1 MTIAAYAYETNEA
14 RRAHELVN
22 ENSTLTIEG
31 NDLVIDDGK
40 TKKVID
46 FDTFNTYDPFITT
59 SKVPIINDG
68 TVQYINSTVD
78 ASLVKVLNVL
88 IELLKSF
95 RFDDNIKCLKNL
107 VMNEKQ
113 ILGVA
118 GSSNDVHLMTL
129 EYYNEHKDELKGE
142 KGDTGPQG
150 PQGIQGI
157 QGIQG
162 PQGENGLDGK
172 DGKDGKTAKSWIWDL
187 INTGLTAASYG
198 VLQYQIRKIW
208 AVLGEE
214 ALDDVKNALNFISNG
229 SDTIKTL
236 SGWMQETR
244 SQIDTVRRIAN
255 NARTGLDTLRE
266 AQNTLKEANDIL
278 GSVSDMHED
287 WLKGIDKSLKNHSQS
302 IADYKKS
309 IDFLHS
315 AMDVHDGSIRNL
327 LNANNNLPGTIKAF
341 IKSFVKP
348 GALTFRSLR
357 ARALKSRDAETPEE
371 PPKPTANE
379 ILFEYFPRYS
389 VLIAYIQEILK
400 KADLTLGDDESSVYL
415 SFQFQIAE
423 LLRQI
428 YLMYDNISDF
438 TRYDDDHDPEHGE
451 EEVLQTS
458 IKTGKVLTQSLII
471 DTKDGEVD
479 VLQELKKNTSSGGG
493 GRHELEINE
502 IEEKLAEK
510 ADKEHK
516 HNISDINELQATLN
530 SKADKNHV
538 HYITSDEQIITDY
551 HGYLTQD
558 EKVKTEDVNERRY
571 KYIRAKGYDIHCTV
585 QYDTGKAPE
594 AFGYNDEIYASTFNV
609 NGVLVEPRFTLRV
622 KTKITVE
629 DAIKSKADKDELD
642 ATNKV
647 LKSHKHNISD
657 INELQTTLNSKADKN
672 HTHKSFTTVRA
683 DDIILNYA
691 LGSSAPSEN
700 PSTSV
705 KDTLNSL
712 NNKCMN
718 IEGHARNFETHE
730 LPAMLDKKADKNH
743 THKSFTTV
751 RADDIILNFDLGSNA
766 PLENPSTS
774 VKDTLNNLDNSCRN
788 IEDHA
793 RNFEAYE
800 LPTMLDKKADKTE
813 LQTLKTEILQTL
825 YPVGSLYTSMNS
837 TNPASVLGF
846 GTWEQIVDKF
856 LYCANSSKET
866 GGSKKITEAN
876 LPPHTHTG
884 ATNTTGNH
892 SHSITKRGFT
902 NLAAGSDRQG
912 MNRYDI
918 TTDPVDSSAGIFC
931 GTAGNHSHTFTT
943 NPTGSGEDYMPPFVT
958 VFAWYRVQ
966 NAKK

>member
-150 PQGIQGI
+150 PQGIQG
-157 QGIQG
+157 
-162 PQGENGLDGK
+162 PQGENGLDGE
-172 DGKDGKTAKSWIWDL
+172 DGKDGKTAKSWIWNL

-198 VLQYQIRKIW
+198 VLQYQIGKIW

-214 ALDDVKNALNFISNG
+214 VLDDVKNALNFISNG

-357 ARALKSRDAETPEE
+357 ARALKSRDAETPTEPTEGTETTETPEE

-428 YLMYDNISDF
+428 CLMYDNISDF

-510 ADKEHK
+510 ADK
-516 HNISDINELQATLN
+516 
-530 SKADKNHV
+530 NHV
-538 HYITSDEQIITDY
+538 HYISSDEQIITDY

-558 EKVKTEDVNERRY
+558 EQISTEDVNERRY
-571 KYIRAKGYDIHCTV
+571 KFIRAKGYDIHCTV

-594 AFGYNDEIYASTFNV
+594 AFGYNNEIYASYFFV

-622 KTKITVE
+622 KAKITFE

-657 INELQTTLNSKADKN
+657 INELQATLNSKADKN
-672 HTHKSFTTVRA
+672 HTHESFTTVRA
-683 DDIILNYA
+683 DDIILNYT
-691 LGSSAPSEN
+691 LGSSAPLEN

-712 NNKCMN
+712 NSKCMN
-718 IEGHARNFETHE
+718 IEGHVRNFETHE
-730 LPAMLDKKADKNH
+730 LPAMLDKKADKEH
-743 THKSFTTV
+743 THNSFSTVAIESIEGTVGGTGGDALYYKPPNFPQGLTSNENITTKKEISCKNV
-751 RADDIILNFDLGSNA
+751 YVMDDENNVKFTAQDL
-766 PLENPSTS
+766 
-774 VKDTLNNLDNSCRN
+774 
-788 IEDHA
+788 
-793 RNFEAYE
+793 Y
-800 LPTMLDKKADKTE
+800 DKKADKTE

-825 YPVGSLYTSMNS
+825 YPIGSIYTSMNS

-846 GTWEQIVDKF
+846 GTWQQIVDKF
-856 LYCANSSKET
+856 LYCANSSKQT

-876 LPPHTHTG
+876 LPAHTHTG
-884 ATNTTGNH
+884 TTNFSGDH
-892 SHSITKRGFT
+892 SHSLRDHPLYNSDYK
-902 NLAAGSDRQG
+902 AGNDVLSPSY
-912 MNRYDI
+912 NN
-918 TTDPVDSSAGIFC
+918 SAKKTFRPTEPG
-931 GTAGNHSHTFTT
+931 GNHSHTFTT
-943 NPTGSGEDYMPPFVT
+943 NPTGSGEDYMPPFMT
-958 VFAWYRVQ
+958 VYAWYRVQ
-966 NAKK
+966 

>member
-1 MTIAAYAYETNEA
+1 MSIAAYAYETNEA

-22 ENSTLTIEG
+22 ENSTLTVEG

-95 RFDDNIKCLKNL
+95 RFDNNIKCLKNL

-172 DGKDGKTAKSWIWDL
+172 DGKTAKSWIWDL

-198 VLQYQIRKIW
+198 VLQYQIGKIW

-255 NARTGLDTLRE
+255 NARTGLDTLRK

-357 ARALKSRDAETPEE
+357 ARALKSRDAETPTEPTEGTETTETPKE

-428 YLMYDNISDF
+428 CLMYDNISDF

-510 ADKEHK
+510 ADKNHVHYISSDEQIITDYHGYLTQDEEVKTKDVNERRYKYIRAKGYDISCTVQYDTGKAPEAFGYNDEIYASYFSVNGVLVEPRFTLRVKAKITFEDAIKSKADKDELEAMNKVLKSHK

-530 SKADKNHV
+530 SKADKNHTHKSFTTV
-538 HYITSDEQIITDY
+538 RADDVILNFDLGSSAPLENPSTS
-551 HGYLTQD
+551 
-558 EKVKTEDVNERRY
+558 VKD
-571 KYIRAKGYDIHCTV
+571 
-585 QYDTGKAPE
+585 
-594 AFGYNDEIYASTFNV
+594 
-609 NGVLVEPRFTLRV
+609 
-622 KTKITVE
+622 
-629 DAIKSKADKDELD
+629 
-642 ATNKV
+642 
-647 LKSHKHNISD
+647 
-657 INELQTTLNSKADKN
+657 TLNNLDKSCRNIEDHARNFEAYELPSMLDSKADKN

-683 DDIILNYA
+683 DD
-691 LGSSAPSEN
+691 
-700 PSTSV
+700 V
-705 KDTLNSL
+705 
-712 NNKCMN
+712 
-718 IEGHARNFETHE
+718 
-730 LPAMLDKKADKNH
+730 
-743 THKSFTTV
+743 
-751 RADDIILNFDLGSNA
+751 ILNFDLGSSA

-774 VKDTLNNLDNSCRN
+774 VKDTLNNLDKSCRN

-800 LPTMLDKKADKTE
+800 LPAMLDKKADKTE
-813 LQTLKTEILQTL
+813 LQTLKTQILETL
-825 YPVGSLYTSMNS
+825 YPIGSIYTSMNS
-837 TNPASVLGF
+837 TNPATVLGF
-846 GTWEQIVDKF
+846 GMWEQIVDKF
-856 LYCANSSKET
+856 LYCANSSKQT

-876 LPPHTHTG
+876 LPAHTHTG
-884 ATNTTGNH
+884 TTNTTGNH
-892 SHSITKRGFT
+892 SHSITKRGYT

-912 MNRYDI
+912 MHRYDI
-918 TTDPVDSSAGIFC
+918 SSDPVDSSAGIFC
-931 GTAGNHSHTFTT
+931 GTTGNHSHTFTT
-943 NPTGSGEDYMPPFVT
+943 NPTGLGEDYMPPFMT
-958 VFAWYRVQ
+958 VFAWYRVE
-966 NAKK
+966 

>member
-14 RRAHELVN
+14 RRALELVN

-46 FDTFNTYDPFITT
+46 FDTFNTYDPFITI

-157 QGIQG
+157 QG
-162 PQGENGLDGK
+162 PQGENGLDGE
-172 DGKDGKTAKSWIWDL
+172 DGKDGKTAKSWIWNL

-198 VLQYQIRKIW
+198 VLQYQIGKIW

-214 ALDDVKNALNFISNG
+214 VLDDVKNALNFISNG

-357 ARALKSRDAETPEE
+357 ARTLKSRDAETPEE

-400 KADLTLGDDESSVYL
+400 NADLTLGDDESSVYL

-428 YLMYDNISDF
+428 CLMYDNISDF
-438 TRYDDDHDPEHGE
+438 ARYDDDHDPEHGE

-510 ADKEHK
+510 ADK
-516 HNISDINELQATLN
+516 
-530 SKADKNHV
+530 NHV
-538 HYITSDEQIITDY
+538 HYISSDEQIITDY

-558 EKVKTEDVNERRY
+558 EQISTEDVNERRY
-571 KYIRAKGYDIHCTV
+571 KFIRAKGYDIRCTV

-594 AFGYNDEIYASTFNV
+594 AFGYNDEIYASYFFV

-622 KTKITVE
+622 KAKITFE

-657 INELQTTLNSKADKN
+657 INELQATLNSKADKN

-683 DDIILNYA
+683 DDIILNYD
-691 LGSSAPSEN
+691 LGSS
-700 PSTSV
+700 
-705 KDTLNSL
+705 
-712 NNKCMN
+712 
-718 IEGHARNFETHE
+718 
-730 LPAMLDKKADKNH
+730 
-743 THKSFTTV
+743 
-751 RADDIILNFDLGSNA
+751 A

-774 VKDTLNNLDNSCRN
+774 VKDTLNNLDNRCMN
-788 IEDHA
+788 IEGHA

-800 LPTMLDKKADKTE
+800 LPAMLDKKADKTE
-813 LQTLKTEILQTL
+813 LQTLKTEILQTI
-825 YPVGSLYTSMNS
+825 YPVGSIYTSMNS
-837 TNPASVLGF
+837 TNPATVLGF
-846 GTWEQIVDKF
+846 GTWQQIVDKF
-856 LYCANSSKET
+856 LYCANSSKQT
-866 GGSKKITEAN
+866 GGSKKIKEAN
-876 LPPHTHTG
+876 LLPHTHTG
-884 ATNTTGNH
+884 TTNFSGDH
-892 SHSITKRGFT
+892 SHSLRDHPLY
-902 NLAAGSDRQG
+902 NSE
-912 MNRYDI
+912 YE
-918 TTDPVDSSAGIFC
+918 
-931 GTAGNHSHTFTT
+931 AGNDVLSPSYNNAAKKIFRPTEPGGNHVHTFTT
-943 NPTGSGEDYMPPFVT
+943 NPTGSGKDYMPPFVT
-958 VFAWYRVQ
+958 LFAWYRIQ
-966 NAKK
+966 

>member
-14 RRAHELVN
+14 RRAHELIN

-142 KGDTGPQG
+142 KGDIGPQG

-157 QGIQG
+157 QG
-162 PQGENGLDGK
+162 PQGKNGLDGE
-172 DGKDGKTAKSWIWDL
+172 DGKDGKTAKSWIWNL

-198 VLQYQIRKIW
+198 VLQYQIGKIW

-214 ALDDVKNALNFISNG
+214 VLDDVKNALNFISNG

-357 ARALKSRDAETPEE
+357 ARALKSRDAETPTEPTEGTETTETPEE

-428 YLMYDNISDF
+428 CLMYDNISDF

-510 ADKEHK
+510 ADK
-516 HNISDINELQATLN
+516 
-530 SKADKNHV
+530 NHV
-538 HYITSDEQIITDY
+538 HYISSDEQIITDY

-558 EKVKTEDVNERRY
+558 EQISTEDVNERRY

-594 AFGYNDEIYASTFNV
+594 AFGYNDEIYASYFFV

-622 KTKITVE
+622 KAKITFE

-657 INELQTTLNSKADKN
+657 INELQATLNSKADKN
-672 HTHKSFTTVRA
+672 HTHESFTTVRA
-683 DDIILNYA
+683 DDIILNYT
-691 LGSSAPSEN
+691 LGSSAPLEN

-712 NNKCMN
+712 NSKWMN
-718 IEGHARNFETHE
+718 IEGHVRNFETHE
-730 LPAMLDKKADKNH
+730 LPAMLDKKADKEH
-743 THKSFTTV
+743 THNSFSTVAIESIEGTVGGTGGDALYYKPPNFPQGLTSNENITTKKEISCKNV
-751 RADDIILNFDLGSNA
+751 YIMDDENNVKFTAQDL
-766 PLENPSTS
+766 
-774 VKDTLNNLDNSCRN
+774 
-788 IEDHA
+788 
-793 RNFEAYE
+793 Y
-800 LPTMLDKKADKTE
+800 DKKADKTE

-825 YPVGSLYTSMNS
+825 YPIGSIYTSMNS

-846 GTWEQIVDKF
+846 GTWKQNVDKF
-856 LYCANSSKET
+856 LYCARYSKQT
-866 GGSKKITEAN
+866 GGSKKIKEAN

-884 ATNTTGNH
+884 TTNFSGDH
-892 SHSITKRGFT
+892 SHSLRDHPLY
-902 NLAAGSDRQG
+902 NSDYEAGYDVLSPSYNNSAKKIFRQTEPG
-912 MNRYDI
+912 
-918 TTDPVDSSAGIFC
+918 
-931 GTAGNHSHTFTT
+931 GNHVHTFTT
-943 NPTGSGEDYMPPFVT
+943 NPTGSGADYMPPFVT

-966 NAKK
+966 

>member
-162 PQGENGLDGK
+162 PQGENGLDGE
-172 DGKDGKTAKSWIWDL
+172 DGKDGKTAKSWIWNL

-198 VLQYQIRKIW
+198 VLQYQIGKIW

-214 ALDDVKNALNFISNG
+214 VLDDVKNALNFISNG

-357 ARALKSRDAETPEE
+357 ARALKSRDAETPTEPTEGTETTETPEE

-428 YLMYDNISDF
+428 CLMYDNISDF

-510 ADKEHK
+510 ADK
-516 HNISDINELQATLN
+516 
-530 SKADKNHV
+530 NHV
-538 HYITSDEQIITDY
+538 HYISSDEQIITDY

-558 EKVKTEDVNERRY
+558 EQISTEDVNERRY
-571 KYIRAKGYDIHCTV
+571 KFIRAKGYDIHCTV

-594 AFGYNDEIYASTFNV
+594 AFGYNNEIYASYFFV

-622 KTKITVE
+622 KAKITFE

-657 INELQTTLNSKADKN
+657 INELQATLDSKADKN

-683 DDIILNYA
+683 DDIILNFD
-691 LGSSAPSEN
+691 LGSSAPLEN

-730 LPAMLDKKADKNH
+730 LPAMLDKKADKEHTHNSFSTVAIESIEGTVEGTGGEGGAPSHAAALYYKPPNFPQGLTSNENITTKKEISCKNVYVMDDENNVKFTAQDLYDNKADKNH
-743 THKSFTTV
+743 THESFTTV
-751 RADDIILNFDLGSNA
+751 RADDIILNYTLGSSA

-774 VKDTLNNLDNSCRN
+774 VKDTLNNLDNRCMN
-788 IEDHA
+788 IEGHA

-800 LPTMLDKKADKTE
+800 LPAM
-813 LQTLKTEILQTL
+813 
-825 YPVGSLYTSMNS
+825 
-837 TNPASVLGF
+837 
-846 GTWEQIVDKF
+846 
-856 LYCANSSKET
+856 
-866 GGSKKITEAN
+866 
-876 LPPHTHTG
+876 
-884 ATNTTGNH
+884 
-892 SHSITKRGFT
+892 
-902 NLAAGSDRQG
+902 
-912 MNRYDI
+912 
-918 TTDPVDSSAGIFC
+918 
-931 GTAGNHSHTFTT
+931 
-943 NPTGSGEDYMPPFVT
+943 
-958 VFAWYRVQ
+958 
-966 NAKK
+966 

>member
-46 FDTFNTYDPFITT
+46 FDTFNTYDPFITI

-150 PQGIQGI
+150 PQGPQGIQGI

-162 PQGENGLDGK
+162 PQGENGLDGV
-172 DGKDGKTAKSWIWDL
+172 DGKDGKTAKSWIWNL
-187 INTGLTAASYG
+187 INTGLTAASSG
-198 VLQYQIRKIW
+198 VLQYQIGKIW

-214 ALDDVKNALNFISNG
+214 VLNDVKNALNFISNG

-357 ARALKSRDAETPEE
+357 ARALKSRDAETPTEPTEGTETTETPEE

-428 YLMYDNISDF
+428 CLMYDNISDF

-510 ADKEHK
+510 ADK
-516 HNISDINELQATLN
+516 
-530 SKADKNHV
+530 NHV

-571 KYIRAKGYDIHCTV
+571 KYIRAKGYDISCTV
-585 QYDTGKAPE
+585 QYDTDKAPE
-594 AFGYNDEIYASTFNV
+594 AFGYNDEIYASYFSV

-622 KTKITVE
+622 KAKITFE
-629 DAIKSKADKDELD
+629 DAIKSKADKVELE
-642 ATNKV
+642 AMNKV
-647 LKSHKHNISD
+647 LKSHKHSISD
-657 INELQTTLNSKADKN
+657 INELQATLDKKADKN

-683 DDIILNYA
+683 DDIILNFD
-691 LGSSAPSEN
+691 LGSSAPLEN

-705 KDTLNSL
+705 KDTLNNLDKS
-712 NNKCMN
+712 CRN
-718 IEGHARNFETHE
+718 IEDHARNFEAYE
-730 LPAMLDKKADKNH
+730 LPTMLDKKADKNH

-751 RADDIILNFDLGSNA
+751 RADDIILNFDLGSSA

-774 VKDTLNNLDNSCRN
+774 VKDTLNNLDKSCRN

-825 YPVGSLYTSMNS
+825 YPIGSIYTSMNS
-837 TNPASVLGF
+837 TNPETVLGF

-856 LYCANSSKET
+856 LYCANSSKQT
-866 GGSKKITEAN
+866 GGSKKIKEAN

-884 ATNTTGNH
+884 TTNTTGSH
-892 SHSITKRGFT
+892 SHSITKRGYT

-912 MNRYDI
+912 MHRYDI
-918 TTDPVDSSAGIFC
+918 SSDPVDSSTGIFC
-931 GTAGNHSHTFTT
+931 GTTGNHSHTFTT
-943 NPTGSGEDYMPPFVT
+943 NPTGSGEDYMPPFMT
-958 VFAWYRVQ
+958 IFAWYRVQ
-966 NAKK
+966 

>member
-1 MTIAAYAYETNEA
+1 MSIAAYAYETNEA
-14 RRAHELVN
+14 RRAHEIVN
-22 ENSTLTIEG
+22 ENSTLTVEG

-142 KGDTGPQG
+142 KGDTGAQGPQG

-162 PQGENGLDGK
+162 PQGENGLDGE
-172 DGKDGKTAKSWIWDL
+172 DGKDGKTAKSWIWNL

-198 VLQYQIRKIW
+198 VLQYQIGKIW

-357 ARALKSRDAETPEE
+357 ARALKSRDAETPTEPTEGTETTETPEE

-428 YLMYDNISDF
+428 CLTYDNISDF

-451 EEVLQTS
+451 EEVL
-458 IKTGKVLTQSLII
+458 TQSLII
-471 DTKDGEVD
+471 DTEDGEVD

-510 ADKEHK
+510 ADK
-516 HNISDINELQATLN
+516 
-530 SKADKNHV
+530 NHV
-538 HYITSDEQIITDY
+538 HYISSDEQIITDY
-551 HGYLTQD
+551 HGYLIQD
-558 EKVKTEDVNERRY
+558 EQISTEDINERRY
-571 KYIRAKGYDIHCTV
+571 KFIRAKGYDIHCTV

-594 AFGYNDEIYASTFNV
+594 AFGYNNEIYASYFFV

-622 KTKITVE
+622 KTKITFE

-657 INELQTTLNSKADKN
+657 INELQATLNSKADKN
-672 HTHKSFTTVRA
+672 HTHESFTTVRA
-683 DDIILNYA
+683 DDIILNYT
-691 LGSSAPSEN
+691 LGSSAPLEN

-712 NNKCMN
+712 NSKCMN
-718 IEGHARNFETHE
+718 IEGHVRNFETYK
-730 LPAMLDKKADKNH
+730 LPAMLDKKADKEH
-743 THKSFTTV
+743 THNSFSTVALESIEGTVGGTGGDALYYKPPNFPQGLTSNEDITTKKEISCKNV
-751 RADDIILNFDLGSNA
+751 YVMDD
-766 PLENPSTS
+766 ENS
-774 VKDTLNNLDNSCRN
+774 VKFTAQDL
-788 IEDHA
+788 
-793 RNFEAYE
+793 Y
-800 LPTMLDKKADKTE
+800 DKKADKTE

-837 TNPASVLGF
+837 TNPATVLGF
-846 GTWEQIVDKF
+846 GTWQQIVDKF
-856 LYCANSSKET
+856 LYCANSSKQT
-866 GGSKKITEAN
+866 GGSKKILEAN
-876 LPPHTHTG
+876 LPAHTHTG
-884 ATNTTGNH
+884 TTNFSGDH
-892 SHSITKRGFT
+892 SHSLRDHPLY
-902 NLAAGSDRQG
+902 NSD
-912 MNRYDI
+912 YK
-918 TTDPVDSSAGIFC
+918 
-931 GTAGNHSHTFTT
+931 AGNDVLSPSYNNSAKKTFRPTEPGGNHIHTFTT
-943 NPTGSGEDYMPPFVT
+943 NPTSSGEDYMPPFMT

-966 NAKK
+966 

>member
-1 MTIAAYAYETNEA
+1 
-14 RRAHELVN
+14 
-22 ENSTLTIEG
+22 
-31 NDLVIDDGK
+31 
-40 TKKVID
+40 
-46 FDTFNTYDPFITT
+46 
-59 SKVPIINDG
+59 
-68 TVQYINSTVD
+68 
-78 ASLVKVLNVL
+78 
-88 IELLKSF
+88 
-95 RFDDNIKCLKNL
+95 
-107 VMNEKQ
+107 
-113 ILGVA
+113 
-118 GSSNDVHLMTL
+118 
-129 EYYNEHKDELKGE
+129 
-142 KGDTGPQG
+142 
-150 PQGIQGI
+150 
-157 QGIQG
+157 
-162 PQGENGLDGK
+162 
-172 DGKDGKTAKSWIWDL
+172 
-187 INTGLTAASYG
+187 
-198 VLQYQIRKIW
+198 
-208 AVLGEE
+208 
-214 ALDDVKNALNFISNG
+214 
-229 SDTIKTL
+229 
-236 SGWMQETR
+236 MQETR

-357 ARALKSRDAETPEE
+357 ARALKSRDAETPTEPTEGTETAETPEE

-428 YLMYDNISDF
+428 CLMYDNISDF

-551 HGYLTQD
+551 HGYLTRSD
-558 EKVKTEDVNERRY
+558 EAKTKNVNERRY
-571 KYIRAKGYDIHCTV
+571 KYIRAKGYDISCTV

-594 AFGYNDEIYASTFNV
+594 AFGYTGEIYASTFNV

-622 KTKITVE
+622 KSKITFE
-629 DAIKSKADKDELD
+629 DAIKSKADKVELE

-657 INELQTTLNSKADKN
+657 INELQATLDS
-672 HTHKSFTTVRA
+672 
-683 DDIILNYA
+683 
-691 LGSSAPSEN
+691 
-700 PSTSV
+700 
-705 KDTLNSL
+705 
-712 NNKCMN
+712 
-718 IEGHARNFETHE
+718 
-730 LPAMLDKKADKNH
+730 KADKNH

-751 RADDIILNFDLGSNA
+751 RADDIILNFDLGSSA

-774 VKDTLNNLDNSCRN
+774 VKDTLNNLDKSCRN
-788 IEDHA
+788 IESHA

-800 LPTMLDKKADKTE
+800 LPTMLDKKADKNHTHKSFTTVAIESIEGTVEETGGDALYCKPPNFPQGLTSDDDITTMRNIRCKDVYVMKDEHNIKFTAQDLYDKKADKTE
-813 LQTLKTEILQTL
+813 LQTLKTQILETL
-825 YPVGSLYTSMNS
+825 YPIGSIYTSMNS
-837 TNPASVLGF
+837 TNPATVLGF
-846 GTWEQIVDKF
+846 GTWQQIVDKF
-856 LYCANSSKET
+856 LYCANSSKQT

-876 LPPHTHTG
+876 LPAHTHTG
-884 ATNTTGNH
+884 TTNTTGSH
-892 SHSITKRGFT
+892 SHSITKRGYT

-918 TTDPVDSSAGIFC
+918 SSDPVDSSAGIFC
-931 GTAGNHSHTFTT
+931 GTAGNHSHT
-943 NPTGSGEDYMPPFVT
+943 
-958 VFAWYRVQ
+958 
-966 NAKK
+966 

>member
-46 FDTFNTYDPFITT
+46 FDTFNTYDPFITI

-162 PQGENGLDGK
+162 PQGENGLDGE
-172 DGKDGKTAKSWIWDL
+172 DGKDGKTAKSWIWNL

-198 VLQYQIRKIW
+198 VLQYQIGKIW

-214 ALDDVKNALNFISNG
+214 VLDDVKNALNFISNG

-357 ARALKSRDAETPEE
+357 ARALKSRDAETPTEPTEGTETTETPEE

-428 YLMYDNISDF
+428 CLMYDNISDF
-438 TRYDDDHDPEHGE
+438 TRYDDAHDPEHRE

-510 ADKEHK
+510 ADK
-516 HNISDINELQATLN
+516 
-530 SKADKNHV
+530 NHV
-538 HYITSDEQIITDY
+538 HYISSDEQIITDY

-558 EKVKTEDVNERRY
+558 EQISTEDVNERRY
-571 KYIRAKGYDIHCTV
+571 KFIRAKGYDIRCTV

-594 AFGYNDEIYASTFNV
+594 AFGYNNEIYASYFFV

-622 KTKITVE
+622 KAKITFE
-629 DAIKSKADKDELD
+629 DAIKSKASKDELD

-657 INELQTTLNSKADKN
+657 INELQATLNSKADKE

-683 DDIILNYA
+683 DDIILNYT
-691 LGSSAPSEN
+691 LGSSAPLEN

-712 NNKCMN
+712 NSKCMN
-718 IEGHARNFETHE
+718 IEGHVRNFETHE
-730 LPAMLDKKADKNH
+730 LPAMLDKKADKEH
-743 THKSFTTV
+743 THNSFSTV
-751 RADDIILNFDLGSNA
+751 AIESIEGTVGGTGGDALYYKPPNFPQGL
-766 PLENPSTS
+766 
-774 VKDTLNNLDNSCRN
+774 TLNENITTKKEISCKN
-788 IEDHA
+788 VYVMDDENNVKFTAQDL
-793 RNFEAYE
+793 Y
-800 LPTMLDKKADKTE
+800 DKKADKTE

-825 YPVGSLYTSMNS
+825 YPVGSIYTSMNS
-837 TNPASVLGF
+837 TNPETVLGF
-846 GTWEQIVDKF
+846 GMWKQIVDKF
-856 LYCANSSKET
+856 LYCARYSKQT
-866 GGSKKITEAN
+866 GGSKKIKEAN

-884 ATNTTGNH
+884 TTNFSGDH
-892 SHSITKRGFT
+892 SHSLRDHPLY
-902 NLAAGSDRQG
+902 NSEYEAGHD
-912 MNRYDI
+912 
-918 TTDPVDSSAGIFC
+918 VFSSSYNNSAKKTFLPTEPG
-931 GTAGNHSHTFTT
+931 GNHSHTFTT
-943 NPTGSGEDYMPPFVT
+943 NPTGSGADYMPPFVT
-958 VFAWYRVQ
+958 IFAWYRVQ
-966 NAKK
+966 

>member
-1 MTIAAYAYETNEA
+1 MTIAADAYETNEA

-31 NDLVIDDGK
+31 NDLVIADGK

-157 QGIQG
+157 QG
-162 PQGENGLDGK
+162 PQGENGLDGE
-172 DGKDGKTAKSWIWDL
+172 DGKDGKTAKSWIWNL

-198 VLQYQIRKIW
+198 VLQYQIGKIW

-357 ARALKSRDAETPEE
+357 ARALKSRDAETPTEPTEGTETTETPEE

-428 YLMYDNISDF
+428 CLMYDNISDF

-510 ADKEHK
+510 ADK
-516 HNISDINELQATLN
+516 
-530 SKADKNHV
+530 NHV
-538 HYITSDEQIITDY
+538 HYISSDEQIITDY

-558 EKVKTEDVNERRY
+558 EQISTEDVNERRY
-571 KYIRAKGYDIHCTV
+571 KFIRAEGYDIRCTV

-594 AFGYNDEIYASTFNV
+594 AFGYNNEIYASYFFV

-622 KTKITVE
+622 KAKITFE
-629 DAIKSKADKDELD
+629 DVIKSKADKDELD

-657 INELQTTLNSKADKN
+657 INELQATLNSKADKN
-672 HTHKSFTTVRA
+672 HTHESFTSVRA
-683 DDIILNYA
+683 DDIILNYT
-691 LGSSAPSEN
+691 LGSSALLEN

-712 NNKCMN
+712 NNKCIN
-718 IEGHARNFETHE
+718 IEGHVRNFETYE
-730 LPAMLDKKADKNH
+730 LPAMLDKKADKEH
-743 THKSFTTV
+743 THNSFSTVAIESIEGTVGGTGGDALYYKPPNFPQGLTSNENITTKKDISCKNV
-751 RADDIILNFDLGSNA
+751 YVMDDENNVKFTAQDL
-766 PLENPSTS
+766 
-774 VKDTLNNLDNSCRN
+774 
-788 IEDHA
+788 
-793 RNFEAYE
+793 Y
-800 LPTMLDKKADKTE
+800 DKKADKTE

-837 TNPASVLGF
+837 TNPATVLGF
-846 GTWEQIVDKF
+846 GTWQQIVDKF
-856 LYCANSSKET
+856 LYCANSSKQT
-866 GGSKKITEAN
+866 GGSKKIKEAN
-876 LPPHTHTG
+876 LPAHTHTG
-884 ATNTTGNH
+884 TTNFSGDHIHSLRDHPLYNSDYKAGNDVL
-892 SHSITKRGFT
+892 SPSY
-902 NLAAGSDRQG
+902 N
-912 MNRYDI
+912 N
-918 TTDPVDSSAGIFC
+918 SAKKTFRPTEPG
-931 GTAGNHSHTFTT
+931 GNHSHTFTT
-943 NPTGSGEDYMPPFVT
+943 NPTGSGEDYMPPFMT
-958 VFAWYRVQ
+958 VYAWYRVQ
-966 NAKK
+966 